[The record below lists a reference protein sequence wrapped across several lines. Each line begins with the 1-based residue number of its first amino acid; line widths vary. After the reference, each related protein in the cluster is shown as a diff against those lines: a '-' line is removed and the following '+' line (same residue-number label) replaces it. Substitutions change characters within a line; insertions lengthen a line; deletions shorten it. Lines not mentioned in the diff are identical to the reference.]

1 MTLIAESGATKC
13 DWAIIDPFD
22 NSSTIFRTRGIN
34 LAVNSEAEIQSV
46 LNDVLLGLNP
56 LKVKEVWFYGAG
68 IVNPLS
74 CPALYGILKRTF
86 RNAEK
91 ICMQSDLM
99 AAAHAT
105 FGNKQGIVAIM
116 GTGSN
121 CAMYDGSE
129 VDVRARS
136 GGFILG
142 DEGSGARLGKMFI
155 SDFIKGTVPE
165 AIAGQFKAMH
175 PELDYEGIV
184 QKVYREEAQ
193 SRFLASLAKEL
204 FPLAEPGNYLDN
216 LLRLNCN
223 DFFDAFLPHYDT
235 ENFSLGIV
243 GKMACMTE
251 KYIRDAA
258 SEHNVRIERI
268 VQSPIAE
275 LVKYHI

>member
-34 LAVNSEAEIQSV
+34 LAVNSETEIQSV
-46 LNDVLLGLNP
+46 LNDVLLGLNSA
-56 LKVKEVWFYGAG
+56 KVEEIWFYGAG
-68 IVNPLS
+68 IVNPMS
-74 CPALYGILKRTF
+74 CPTLYSMLKRNF
-86 RNAEK
+86 RNAGT
-91 ICMQSDLM
+91 IRMQSDLM

-105 FGNKQGIVAIM
+105 FGNTPGIVAIM

-121 CAMYDGSE
+121 CAMYDGSK

-155 SDFIKGTVPE
+155 SDFIKGMVPDGV
-165 AIAGQFKAMH
+165 AVQFKTMH

-184 QKVYREEAQ
+184 QKVYREEAP
-193 SRFLASLAKEL
+193 SRFLASLTKEL
-204 FPLAEPGNYLDN
+204 FPLAEPGNYLDK
-216 LLRLNCN
+216 LFRRNCN

-243 GKMACMTE
+243 GKMASMTE
-251 KYIRDAA
+251 KYIREAA
-258 SEHNVRIERI
+258 SARNVRIEKI
-268 VQSPIAE
+268 IQSPIAE
-275 LVKYHI
+275 LVNFHI